1 VSLATK
7 TFLDKNN
14 SINYIVL
21 RLTIIK
27 VIMTLSRTS
36 SSGILLTLLSI
47 TNITQAVEIDSLHGA
62 ASRGNTVAIE
72 GGFTVV
78 AQSTDD
84 NRIEDEITA
93 SFDLLSTLK
102 TQSGEWIIYI
112 EGNKSPRLNGVS
124 SLLGEANADSGSAL
138 DRDGKGRLQISEL
151 HYNTNINKADL
162 TVGLLDA
169 TGFLDASDVANDETT
184 QFLSASLVTNPSIEF
199 PDYTLGASY
208 HRDTSNDLSYTL
220 LIASSHGLADNPNV
234 SYSELVDISATGKG
248 YFIATEII
256 MPINTVILTTGLWL
270 NTSDHQNL
278 NGSGNGKDSNSG
290 LYFTVDGVTKNIK
303 WNFRYGMADDSVSQV
318 DDFIGI
324 AVELPISSSVAGIGY
339 TVTGLSKD
347 TAAAGKDDI
356 KQFEI
361 YYNFDLAENLVVTPS
376 FQLLQNS
383 GFDSSVATYDD
394 NINIISLR
402 ANYTF

>member
-1 VSLATK
+1 
-7 TFLDKNN
+7 
-14 SINYIVL
+14 
-21 RLTIIK
+21 
-27 VIMTLSRTS
+27 MS
-36 SSGILLTLLSI
+36 SSHILFSSTLLTLLSA
-47 TNITQAVEIDSLHGA
+47 TFTTQAAEVDSRHG
-62 ASRGNTVAIE
+62 SVSNGNTVVIE
-72 GGFTVV
+72 GGFTAV

-112 EGNKSPRLNGVS
+112 EGNKSPRINGVS
-124 SLLGEANADSGSAL
+124 SVLGEANADSGSAL

-151 HYNTNINKADL
+151 HYNTKVSQADL

-169 TGFLDASDVANDETT
+169 TGFLDASDVANDEAS
-184 QFLSASLVTNPSIEF
+184 QFLSSSLAYNPSIEF

-208 HRDTSNDLSYTL
+208 HRDTSKDLSYTL
-220 LIASSHGLADNPNV
+220 LIASSHGLGDNPNV
-234 SYSELVDISATGKG
+234 SYSELVDIGATGKG
-248 YFIATEII
+248 FFVASEII
-256 MPINTVILTTGLWL
+256 MPFDTTTLIAGVWL

-278 NGSGNGKDSNSG
+278 NGSGNGKENNSG
-290 LYFTVDGVTKNIK
+290 IYFSVDGTIKKMK
-303 WNFRYGMADDSVSQV
+303 WNLRYGMADDSVSQA
-318 DDFIGI
+318 DDFIGV
-324 AVELPISSSVAGIGY
+324 AAELPIAGSVAGIGY

-347 TAAAGKDDI
+347 AVAAGMDDI

-361 YYNFDLAENLVVTPS
+361 YYNFELAENFIVTPS

-402 ANYTF
+402 VNYTF